1 MTFSR
6 PGLVC
11 PCFQSY
17 RDAVGRLGICCVTG
31 IQPIRKT
38 NLLALNAAIEA
49 ARAGEAGKGFAVV
62 AGEVKALAS
71 QTSKATADISSQIET
86 VRAATGDAVT
96 AMTEIGG
103 IIGKINEVSAAIAA
117 SVEEQ
122 SATTREI
129 AASVQEVTGAT
140 AASAQAMEHVVAVAE
155 DAGNASRDVQAG
167 VVEIG
172 KEAEM
177 LRAKVD
183 QFLIA
188 VRDDTAD
195 ASSVTQTRRAA

>member
-71 QTSKATADISSQIET
+71 QTSKATEEIASQIAT
-86 VRAATGDAVT
+86 IRAATSEAVT
-96 AMTEIGG
+96 A
-103 IIGKINEVSAAIAA
+103 V
-117 SVEEQ
+117 
-122 SATTREI
+122 
-129 AASVQEVTGAT
+129 
-140 AASAQAMEHVVAVAE
+140 
-155 DAGNASRDVQAG
+155 RDVSTS
-167 VVEIG
+167 IG
-172 KEAEM
+172 
-177 LRAKVD
+177 
-183 QFLIA
+183 
-188 VRDDTAD
+188 
-195 ASSVTQTRRAA
+195 